1 MYEHFSRR
9 PKEIE
14 DAIIASWEP
23 SKVYK
28 NVFSKD
34 ETKQLINLFK
44 KAPKAGSGV
53 ANYKMFDDSLNV
65 ADFEH
70 TLAKRRPNPGE
81 TATACS
87 APVSWD
93 TGAKEIL
100 DPVLTKCIVGLL
112 DPDEGEISYD
122 GRIFSSLKMKEK
134 KEIRKE
140 LGMLFQAGA
149 LFDSLTVEE
158 NVAFPLRIFSDMSR
172 SEMDDRVNF
181 CLKRVNI
188 ENKNN
193 LFPAEMSGGM
203 QKRVAIA
210 RAISMN
216 PKYLFCDEP
225 NSGLDPVTAIVID
238 ELIKEITEEYNMTTV
253 VITHDMN
260 SVLEIG
266 ENIMF
271 IYQGKNYW
279 TGNKESI
286 LNTDV
291 KEVNDFVYVSKF
303 LRQFKE
309 KIG

>member
-1 MYEHFSRR
+1 MI
-9 PKEIE
+9 EIKNITKSFN
-14 DAIIASWEP
+14 DVKVLDDVSFTFQKGKTNLIIGES
-23 SKVYK
+23 
-28 NVFSKD
+28 
-34 ETKQLINLFK
+34 
-44 KAPKAGSGV
+44 GSG
-53 ANYKMFDDSLNV
+53 K
-65 ADFEH
+65 
-70 TLAKRRPNPGE
+70 T
-81 TATACS
+81 
-87 APVSWD
+87 
-93 TGAKEIL
+93 
-100 DPVLTKCIVGLL
+100 VLTKCIVGLL
-112 DPDEGEISYD
+112 DPDHGEIYYD
-122 GRIFSSLKMKEK
+122 GRMFSSLKMKEK

-158 NVAFPLRIFSDMSR
+158 NIAFPLKIFSDMSR

-193 LFPAEMSGGM
+193 LYPAEISGGM
-203 QKRVAIA
+203 KKRVAIA

-225 NSGLDPVTAIVID
+225 NSGLDPVTSIVID
-238 ELIKEITEEYNMTTV
+238 ELIKEITEEYNITTV

-271 IYQGKNYW
+271 IYKGKNYW
-279 TGNKESI
+279 TGNKASI
-286 LNTDV
+286 LDTDV

-309 KIG
+309 KMG